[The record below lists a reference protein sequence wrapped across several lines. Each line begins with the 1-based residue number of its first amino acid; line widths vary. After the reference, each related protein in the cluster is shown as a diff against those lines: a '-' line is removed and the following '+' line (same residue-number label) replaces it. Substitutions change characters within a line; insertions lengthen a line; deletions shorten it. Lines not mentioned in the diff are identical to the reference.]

1 MGYFIGWHSSTVFFM
16 NIFHNCS
23 ELMLI
28 GNLLCMKYCSEL
40 SGTIL
45 ILPAVT
51 WYRQYHDLDFI
62 REKTKAYRG

>member
-1 MGYFIGWHSSTVFFM
+1 MAMGYFIGWHSSSVFFV
-16 NIFHNCS
+16 NIFRNYS

-28 GNLLCMKYCSEL
+28 GNLLCMRYCSEH

-51 WYRQYHDLDFI
+51 
-62 REKTKAYRG
+62 